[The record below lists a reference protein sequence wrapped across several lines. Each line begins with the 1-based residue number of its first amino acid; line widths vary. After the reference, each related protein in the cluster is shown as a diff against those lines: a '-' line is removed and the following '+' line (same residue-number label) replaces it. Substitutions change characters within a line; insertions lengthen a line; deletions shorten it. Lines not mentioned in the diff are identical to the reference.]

1 MGTLYGWLNKEYS
14 TGLDPPNLGH
24 LGGILGPAARK
35 GRGFFIGASNSAN
48 IVARSDNRAT
58 HLLPRWKPTN
68 DVAALLA
75 TKLDN

>member
-1 MGTLYGWLNKEYS
+1 M
-14 TGLDPPNLGH
+14 
-24 LGGILGPAARK
+24 GPAARK
-35 GRGFFIGASNSAN
+35 RRVFFIGAFHFAN
-48 IVARSDNRAT
+48 IVARADNRAT